1 MPVRGEEVKDS
12 GPEFSRRR
20 ILGSASWATLQQ
32 IVTLGGTALSGVI
45 LARTLTLEQFGVF
58 SYATTLAGIG
68 MTIMTAGLSGLAI
81 KHLVEAPNVQKST
94 MTALIVIREICAAFA
109 YIVLLL
115 VSLSSGSEET
125 MAVTA
130 IALVVLFAR
139 AFDASEYW
147 YQSRME
153 SNKTA
158 PIRIGMVLLFLAV
171 RLLLAVNGANLT
183 VFIVLYVL
191 ESILVSAGLFLRY
204 TLDRSSKGFGRLDSS
219 IVAELLG
226 KSWILL
232 LAGVAAQINTRSDI
246 VIVQALLG
254 SESVGV
260 YAAAARLSELFYFLP
275 VVFMTATFPALLST
289 RKRFGEGSLEY
300 RAALQRSYDLA
311 CWAGVGIASL
321 VLIAGPLALTLLYGE
336 KYAAAGQILQVHVL
350 VLPLVFMAAVFSKW
364 IVAEN
369 LLVASLVRHVL
380 GGVLNVGLNFW
391 LIPKVGLI
399 GAAYATVIS
408 YAVASYLSCFV
419 GSRTRIAGVQMSIA
433 IAAPV
438 RYAAKV
444 INGRGSRR

>member
-1 MPVRGEEVKDS
+1 MRDS
-12 GPEFSRRR
+12 GDEFSRGR
-20 ILGSASWATLQQ
+20 ILGSASWATMQQ
-32 IVTLGGTALSGVI
+32 IVTLGGTAVSGVI
-45 LARTLTLEQFGVF
+45 LARTLTVEQFGVF
-58 SYATTLAGIG
+58 SYGTTLAGIG

-81 KHLVEAPNVQKST
+81 KHLVESPNVQRST
-94 MTALIVIREICAAFA
+94 MTALIVIREVCAAFA
-109 YIVLLL
+109 YVVLLL

-125 MAVTA
+125 VAVTA

-158 PIRIGMVLLFLAV
+158 PIRIGVVLAFLAV

-183 VFIVLYVL
+183 VFVVLYLL
-191 ESILVSAGLFLRY
+191 ESVLVSAGLLLRY
-204 TLDRSSKGFGRLDSS
+204 TLDKSSQGFGRLDSG
-219 IVAELLG
+219 IVSDLFS

-246 VIVQALLG
+246 VILQALLG
-254 SESVGV
+254 SESVGM

-289 RKRFGEGSLEY
+289 RRRFGERSAEY

-311 CWAGVGIASL
+311 CWAGVGIASV
-321 VLIAGPLALTLLYGE
+321 VLLLGPFALTVLYGE
-336 KYAAAGQILQVHVL
+336 KYAAAGEILQIHVL

-369 LLVASLVRHVL
+369 LLVASLVRHAL

-391 LIPKVGLI
+391 LIPQIGLI

-408 YAVASYLSCFV
+408 YAVASYVSCFI
-419 GSRTRIAGVQMSIA
+419 GSRTRVAGVQMSIA
-433 IAAPV
+433 LAAPV
-438 RYAAKV
+438 RFAAK
-444 INGRGSRR
+444 ILKERGNRR